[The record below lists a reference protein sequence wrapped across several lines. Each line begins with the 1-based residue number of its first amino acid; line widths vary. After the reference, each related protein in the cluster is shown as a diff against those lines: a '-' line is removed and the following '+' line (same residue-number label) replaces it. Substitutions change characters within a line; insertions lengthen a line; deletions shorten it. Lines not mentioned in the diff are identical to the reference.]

1 MNNITLREMQISDY
15 HEVMQLLENTEGV
28 VLREA
33 DSYDAI
39 KIYLERNP
47 QLNYVAYHDDTI
59 VGCIMAGHDGRRG
72 YLQHLAVDSRYR
84 QKGIARKLVNRTISE
99 LELISINKS
108 HIFIL
113 KDNDKAR
120 VFWEKLGWKKRDDID
135 MYSFIGTANINC

>member
-1 MNNITLREMQISDY
+1 MNNIILREMQISDY
-15 HEVMQLLENTEGV
+15 DEVMKLLENTKGV

-39 KIYLERNP
+39 KTYLERNP
-47 QLNYVAYHDDTI
+47 QLNYVACNDDTI
-59 VGCIMAGHDGRRG
+59 VGCTMAGHDGRRG
-72 YLQHLAVDSRYR
+72 YLQHLAVDSLYR

-113 KDNDKAR
+113 RDNDNAR
-120 VFWEKLGWKKRDDID
+120 VFWEKLGWEKRDDID
-135 MYSFIGTANINC
+135 MYSFIGTADVNS